1 MANTYE
7 YWELDKLQIGTAH
20 GTYSAS
26 FSWDSPGFIC
36 LKQLYPDV
44 IICDYRVWTETAKD
58 EAQVCIKKSNEL
70 SVWVWVV

>member
-1 MANTYE
+1 MS
-7 YWELDKLQIGTAH
+7 TAH

-44 IICDYRVWTETAKD
+44 IKNYISDNACAHFDFLQWEKTSIRVGQSSA
-58 EAQVCIKKSNEL
+58 SH
-70 SVWVWVV
+70 